1 MDKTE
6 ARAYIDGL
14 PYIPAR
20 DQWPNRGNDTRWV
33 VLHTIEG
40 PEAPTS
46 AEGCANYFANP
57 GNRTASTQFCV
68 DTNSTVRC
76 AELDKVVAGA
86 VGANHKGIH
95 IEQAGV
101 AAQTPA
107 QWHDDYSMRMVL
119 GQTAPLVAAL
129 CVTYD
134 IPVQFVKA
142 DGLRAGVRGVT
153 THAECWKAFGGDYRS
168 DPGDHYPIA
177 ELLDET
183 RRLIDGTTPED
194 DTVTPEQM
202 NQLGAWMQ
210 EQRALTDKRI
220 STLEAKVDALLL
232 QLDPAGVAAGAALTP
247 SEPYLRQ
254 LVERVVNKTGA

>member
-1 MDKTE
+1 MDKAE

-14 PYIPAR
+14 RYIPAR
-20 DQWPNRGNDTRWV
+20 DQWPGRGNDTRWV

-40 PEAPTS
+40 PESPTS

-68 DTNSTVRC
+68 DSDSTVRC

-101 AAQTPA
+101 AAQSA
-107 QWHDDYSMRMVL
+107 ADWHDDFSTRMVL

-129 CVTYD
+129 CVLYD

-142 DGLRAGVRGVT
+142 DGLRAGVKGVT

-168 DPGDHYPIA
+168 DPGEHYPVA
-177 ELLDET
+177 ELLDEV
-183 RRLIDGTTPED
+183 RRLIDGTSEED
-194 DTVTPEQM
+194 IVTPEQM

-210 EQRALTDKRI
+210 EQRAITDKRI
-220 STLEAKVDALLL
+220 ADLEAKVNALLL
-232 QLDPAGVAAGAALTP
+232 QLDPAGVAAGKALEP
-247 SEPYLRQ
+247 SEPYARQ
-254 LVERVVNKTGA
+254 LIERLVNKTGA

>member
-1 MDKTE
+1 MDKAL

-14 PYIPAR
+14 RYIPAR

-68 DTNSTVRC
+68 DTDSTVRC

-101 AAQTPA
+101 AAQSPA
-107 QWHDDYSMRMVL
+107 EWRDTYSMRMVL

-129 CVTYD
+129 CVLFD

-168 DPGDHYPIA
+168 DPGEHYPVA
-177 ELLDET
+177 EVLDEA
-183 RRLIDGTTPED
+183 RRLIDGTPEED
-194 DTVTPEQM
+194 PVTPEQM
-202 NQLGAWMQ
+202 ATIGQWMQ
-210 EQRALTDKRI
+210 EQRALTDTRI
-220 STLEAKVDALLL
+220 AELEAKVDALLL

-247 SEPYLRQ
+247 SEPYARQ
-254 LVERVVNKTGA
+254 LLERVVNKTEA